1 MSGAMPTSPAV
12 SELTITS
19 YQETI
24 TVKAINGRRQSRQIG
39 GQYWKIRARY
49 NNLTRAEF
57 APIEAFLMS
66 QRGSYDSFTFTP
78 PILSVP
84 QGTDPGTPLVNG
96 ASQTGR
102 SVVTDGWGTGS
113 AQTVLK
119 AGDFIKFTNH
129 SKVYQITADATCDV
143 SGNATLTIEPE
154 LQTSPADNEA
164 IVTNPVP
171 FTVFNEGKVI
181 EMSTGVNDV
190 FNFSISFCEAIS

>member
-1 MSGAMPTSPAV
+1 MSGAFPTSPSATD
-12 SELTITS
+12 LTITS
-19 YQETI
+19 YQQSI
-24 TVKAINGRRQSRQIG
+24 TVKTINGRRQTRQIG

-57 APIEAFLMS
+57 APIEAFLMN
-66 QRGSYDSFTFTP
+66 QRGGYDSFTFTP
-78 PILSVP
+78 PVLSIP
-84 QGTDPGTPLVNG
+84 QGSDPGTPLVNG
-96 ASQTGR
+96 AGQTGR
-102 SVVTDGWGTGS
+102 SVVTDGWGSGS

-143 SGNATLTIEPE
+143 SGNATLAIEPE

-171 FTVFNEGKVI
+171 FTVFNENNVI
-181 EMSTGVNDV
+181 ELSTGVNDV
-190 FNFSISFCEAIS
+190 FSFTVSFCEAIS